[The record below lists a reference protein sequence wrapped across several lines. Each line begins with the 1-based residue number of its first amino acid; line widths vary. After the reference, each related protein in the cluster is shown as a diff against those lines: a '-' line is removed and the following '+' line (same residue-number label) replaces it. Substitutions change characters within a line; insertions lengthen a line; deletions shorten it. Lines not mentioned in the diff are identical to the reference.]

1 MARGRILS
9 KAICVDK
16 RVNDLSSFE
25 SMLAFTWLI
34 SHLDVLGRTFGDPA
48 IVRSMV
54 FPRRSDVSVEQME
67 GFIQEWHDA
76 GLVIWYRANDDL
88 FLQFP
93 GFEKNQPGL
102 NAEREAAS
110 TIPDAEEVMSYS
122 GVTHEQNAIK
132 FKLKL
137 KLNNNIN
144 STGENTE
151 NPVDVEEDTAVV
163 QFRNVWEQET
173 GTMVAKLD
181 AFCKMVTEFEQAGVT
196 PEIYRQAIQE
206 QKKSTYPVK
215 NPTSV
220 QSWALGIVQERNK
233 PKKRAEPTGTS
244 GNDAILEEVMNGKF

>member
-16 RVNDLSSFE
+16 RVNDLASFE

-122 GVTHEQNAIK
+122 GVTQEQNAIK
-132 FKLKL
+132 FKLKF

-144 STGENTE
+144 STGENSE
-151 NPVDVEEDTAVV
+151 IPDIEQDTAIT
-163 QFRNVWEQET
+163 QFRKVWEDESRS
-173 GTMVAKLD
+173 MVA
-181 AFCKMVTEFEQAGVT
+181 AYEPFAKMVTEFERAGVT

-206 QKKSTYPVK
+206 QKRSTYPVK

-220 QSWALGIVQERNK
+220 QSWAIGIVKERDK
-233 PKKRAEPTGTS
+233 PKKPRAEPAGTS
-244 GNDAILEEVMNGKF
+244 GNDAILEEIRNGKF